1 MRSDHATSGI
11 GLIKFIG
18 MIVSMFIHNTCS
30 QSAFLCPVTSVIYFP
45 SGVKYI
51 NVGLERENEELL
63 CTRIQFKVWSK
74 IYRPSIIM

>member
-18 MIVSMFIHNTCS
+18 MIVSMLIHNTCS
-30 QSAFLCPVTSVIYFP
+30 QSVFLCPVTSVIYFQ

-51 NVGLERENEELL
+51 NRGLEREKEELL
-63 CTRIQFKVWSK
+63 CTCIQFKVWENL
-74 IYRPSIIM
+74 